1 MKSKVQWLFCLLLV
15 RTSCAGFTANS
26 VRSKA
31 RNVSNVPRSGSLTAV
46 QKQKQRNS
54 SNSRLRS
61 LSFITE
67 HGSPNEGVTVES
79 NPDISLL
86 KEEKKSVGLPTN
98 VQETMTNRPAVVF
111 NSACRMSITIFAT
124 FLTWWAQKQY
134 SNVLASS
141 SITLISS
148 VVLKKSFSQA
158 AFCGTFAG
166 MSSRAV
172 IPTWQ
177 GAIGLGALTS
187 VLFEWL
193 IHTKNMFYGIGGR
206 LGAIAFI
213 ATNIVA
219 ALIHVPTGVSVSS
232 FQSLLPSLKKGTLVR
247 FAFWHALGSIAT
259 IALREAS
266 DDSAVADPVR
276 ASAVVGLISA
286 LFIEDKVAVL
296 ALYGGSFVGMSLP
309 SRLLFGIVPGKEK
322 DNESRSIP
330 TFASLFLSFGIAGA
344 LGGLIHGA
352 SVDWGWWAGG
362 WGGKAGFCSFIGCL
376 VFRTIRK
383 IIR

>member
-1 MKSKVQWLFCLLLV
+1 MIFKVFKNHLLLSIILLG
-15 RTSCAGFTANS
+15 SCCISTKSFTINS
-26 VRSKA
+26 SITKTLIQK
-31 RNVSNVPRSGSLTAV
+31 NVSSDSSLITKAPKLESLQAWPISKDPKGMAPDYPLTA
-46 QKQKQRNS
+46 S
-54 SNSRLRS
+54 
-61 LSFITE
+61 
-67 HGSPNEGVTVES
+67 
-79 NPDISLL
+79 
-86 KEEKKSVGLPTN
+86 
-98 VQETMTNRPAVVF
+98 
-111 NSACRMSITIFAT
+111 RMSITVLT
-124 FLTWWAQKQY
+124 VFLTWWAQKQY

-141 SITLISS
+141 AITLICSICFDKR
-148 VVLKKSFSQA
+148 LGQA